1 MLSEKLLH
9 NQHCNIHESK
19 SFLSLLQD
27 MDFMA
32 LPPRQAVE
40 CEGLQALA
48 AETEL
53 HTLLRTALLHAELE
67 VNRHQVLIFTWY

>member
-1 MLSEKLLH
+1 MLSEKLWH

-53 HTLLRTALLHAELE
+53 HTA
-67 VNRHQVLIFTWY
+67 QDCFTTCGA